1 MKLVT
6 SLNNLNYP
14 AGQRRRHLRRALLLR
29 LRRLRRHIRSLRPLR
44 RRLHLPLLRR
54 AGQPPRPRQ
63 PGTEW
68 SVRSLLNHD
77 MDGFFN

>member
-1 MKLVT
+1 MKERTEKERSASSVRHFLCP
-6 SLNNLNYP
+6 LLLK
-14 AGQRRRHLRRALLLR
+14 QRRR
-29 LRRLRRHIRSLRPLR
+29 RRHIRSLRPLR